1 MRNYIT
7 SYSLAFSRIPPI
19 TRITRLAGFYQPR
32 IKQIRLY
39 AIRVTI
45 SFSEATFGEYCG
57 NRIKTLIV
65 SGTKPFAEYPEYH
78 VAGEGGLLC
87 GAGRGGR
94 GAEW

>member
-45 SFSEATFGEYCG
+45 SFSEVTFGEYCG

-65 SGTKPFAEYPEYH
+65 SGTKPFAEYH
-78 VAGEGGLLC
+78 VAGEGGLLY
-87 GAGRGGR
+87 GAGWRAGR